1 MIKPAGIFKKFHIK
15 IRREEGGRINK
26 WWILFAVIAAVFV
39 CALIFLS
46 LILFFEAKY
55 SHRFYPGSRIG
66 AISLEGLMPTQA
78 LALIDPITE
87 RLDKEGLAIIY
98 PAGGN
103 HTVKLADSVGG
114 LTDPDLSRDL
124 LSFDN
129 HRTVYDAYNYARSG
143 RGWEW
148 FNNVWLHLEM
158 LLGSQNFTAKY
169 TLDEAQLD
177 NILRQEFAALE
188 KPGQNSK
195 PQIICQQ
202 DNCQVEISSEII
214 GLTFKFT
221 EVKKK
226 IRNNLSRLSEEP
238 IYISQQGE
246 VPEITKEKVA
256 GLKPEILKILA
267 KNKIEFTYSNDKW
280 NLEKN
285 DLAGMLAFATTSDG
299 LAAVVSKDLFFK
311 WLDNTIA
318 KKINVPMRNASV
330 EVKDGKII
338 SLSVDQP
345 GQEVDQER
353 VYTDFNQ
360 KLLEAGDISVEV
372 MVKKLEPAVA
382 TENVNDLG
390 IKEIIGV
397 GQSSFAGSPANRR
410 HNIRTGAGKMH
421 GVLIKPDEEF
431 SLIQTLGPVEG
442 YTGYLPELVIKG
454 NKTTPEYGGGL
465 CQIGT
470 TMFRA
475 ALASGLPIL
484 ERQNHSY
491 NVTYYLENGLPG
503 VDATIYI
510 PHPDVRFKNDTGN
523 YILIQR
529 RIEGDKLFFE
539 FWGTP
544 DGRVA
549 TRTKPSVWGWTS
561 PEPTKYVETLDLA
574 PGKKKCTETSHK
586 GVNASF
592 DYIVTYLGG
601 EVKKQ
606 TFTSHYKPWQAVC
619 LIGVDKLS
627 DGGDSNDSSST
638 PAEVGSGTTTP
649 PVLVPDI
656 SSSTAN

>member
-1 MIKPAGIFKKFHIK
+1 MIKPAGIFKKFQIK
-15 IRREEGGRINK
+15 IRRQESGRINK
-26 WWILFAVIAAVFV
+26 WWILFAVIAAVFI

-55 SHRFYPGSRIG
+55 AHRFYPGSHIG
-66 AISLEGLMPTQA
+66 AISLEGLTPIQA
-78 LALIDPITE
+78 LALIDPITN
-87 RLDKEGLAIIY
+87 RIDNEGLSIIY
-98 PAGGN
+98 AEG
-103 HTVKLADSVGG
+103 HHATKLIDSVGG

-124 LSFDN
+124 LNFDN
-129 HRTVYDAYNYARSG
+129 HRTVYDAYDYARG
-143 RGWEW
+143 GGGEW
-148 FNNVWLHLEM
+148 LNNIWTHLEM
-158 LLGSQNFTAKY
+158 LFGSQNFTAKY
-169 TLDEAQLD
+169 ALDETLLD
-177 NILRQEFAALE
+177 SILHQEFDTWE
-188 KPGQNSK
+188 KPAENARPK
-195 PQIICQQ
+195 ITCQQ
-202 DNCQVEISSEII
+202 NACQVEILPEVI
-214 GLTFKFT
+214 GVTFKFD

-226 IRNNLSRLSEEP
+226 IRSSLSRLSEEP
-238 IYISQQGE
+238 IYISQQG
-246 VPEITKEKVA
+246 VIPEITKEQA
-256 GLKPEILKILA
+256 ANLKPEILSILA
-267 KNKIEFTYSNDKW
+267 KNKIEFTYLNDKW
-280 NLEKN
+280 DLGKN
-285 DLAGMLAFATTSDG
+285 DLAGMLSFATSSNG
-299 LAAVVSKDLFFK
+299 LTVAINKDLFFK

-318 KKINVPMRNASV
+318 KKIDIPMRNASI
-330 EVKDGKII
+330 EITDGKIT

-345 GQEVDQER
+345 GQQADKEQ
-353 VYTDFNQ
+353 VYADFSQ
-360 KLLEAGDISVEV
+360 KLFSEGDIILSVTVNAIQPE
-372 MVKKLEPAVA
+372 VA
-382 TENVNDLG
+382 TANVNDLG

-410 HNIRTGAGKMH
+410 HNIATGAAKMQ

-431 SLIQTLGPVEG
+431 SLIQTLGPVED

-491 NVTYYLENGLPG
+491 NVGYYLENGLPG

-510 PHPDVRFKNDTGN
+510 PHPDVRFKNDTGH

-529 RIEGDKLFFE
+529 RIEGNKLFFD
-539 FWGTP
+539 FWGTK

-549 TRTKPSVWGWTS
+549 TRTKPTVWGWTT
-561 PEPTKYVETLDLA
+561 PDPTKYIETTDLA
-574 PGKKKCTETSHK
+574 VGQKKCTETSHK

-592 DYIVTYLGG
+592 DYIVTYPSG

-627 DGGDSNDSSST
+627 AGGDSSSST
-638 PAEVGSGTTTP
+638 PAAEGSTTIP
-649 PVLVPDI
+649 PVPASSV
-656 SSSTAN
+656 SSSAAN